1 MGLRLGRRGALALL
15 AVLLAALSA
24 RAADP
29 AGNPDAEKAAGGAA
43 EAWLAIVDAGQ
54 YGESWDAGAALF
66 KSALTREQWIQA
78 LDRVRKPLGKPLS
91 RKLRGA
97 TYRTQVTGAP
107 PGEYVVL
114 QYDTQ
119 FENLKGATE
128 TITPMREK
136 SGAWRVSGYY
146 IR

>member
-1 MGLRLGRRGALALL
+1 MRR
-15 AVLLAALSA
+15 
-24 RAADP
+24 
-29 AGNPDAEKAAGGAA
+29 
-43 EAWLAIVDAGQ
+43 
-54 YGESWDAGAALF
+54 
-66 KSALTREQWIQA
+66 
-78 LDRVRKPLGKPLS
+78 PLGKALS

-97 TYRTQVTGAP
+97 TYRTEVPGAP

-119 FENLKGATE
+119 FEKLAGATE

-136 SGAWRVSGYY
+136 SGVWRVSGYY